1 MDRVR
6 GGVFSG
12 AMVLAGISATLL
24 SALLAI
30 GIRQVT
36 VHASRPVQVTMNPS
50 SGQVAVPEAASP
62 KPSHASF
69 AATSAPAYAPVP
81 NSYVPPRPAPRSAPQ
96 PAGHPGTTTGSRSSG
111 GSVAPPAATKSPT
124 PPAKPSATPTPT
136 RPGHGNGHGAANGA
150 GNGNG
155 NGHKH

>member
-36 VHASRPVQVTMNPS
+36 ALHQNRPVQVTMVPA
-50 SGQVAVPEAASP
+50 SGDVAVPDATASP
-62 KPSHASF
+62 RPSHAAPTPESV
-69 AATSAPAYAPVP
+69 PAYAPVP
-81 NSYVPPRPAPRSAPQ
+81 HSYVPPGRTS
-96 PAGHPGTTTGSRSSG
+96 GTTTGTRSG
-111 GSVAPPAATKSPT
+111 
-124 PPAKPSATPTPT
+124 
-136 RPGHGNGHGAANGA
+136 
-150 GNGNG
+150 
-155 NGHKH
+155 